1 MNAGKMKQIVPEI
14 SRIAAQELVAEQR
27 KEFRLV
33 GSQRRMPGLILFE
46 YDMTTG
52 ELRRA
57 DVNRQMELQ
66 MNGKVSTKSRVNSR
80 ELCLYIQALNAQ
92 NAMRKVQQLL
102 RRKTVRE
109 KLLKTQ

>member
-1 MNAGKMKQIVPEI
+1 MKQIVPEI
-14 SRIAAQELVAEQR
+14 SRTEAQELVAEQR

-66 MNGKVSTKSRVNSR
+66 MNGEVSTKSRVNSR
-80 ELCLYIQALNAQ
+80 ELCLYIHALNAQ